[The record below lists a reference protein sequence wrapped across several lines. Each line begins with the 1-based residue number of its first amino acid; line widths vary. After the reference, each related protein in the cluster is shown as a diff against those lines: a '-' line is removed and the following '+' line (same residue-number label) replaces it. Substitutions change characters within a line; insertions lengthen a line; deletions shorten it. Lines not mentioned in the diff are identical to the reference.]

1 MFISSQ
7 TQTFLISWAFISY
20 LQFLYRST
28 TLYVE
33 EHDTLFKIR
42 HGVLRIIHPRCGPI
56 LCQRL
61 IFVFFYLF
69 QTIIYNIIIIFQKF
83 NYIYK
88 ITTQYLLTNFF
99 RYQRKD
105 NIPFSTPSPTFSL
118 SRIFRILGLD
128 KSLSAKAF
136 TSKFIV
142 LHLGANFLFTSS
154 KRSSCIRS

>member
-1 MFISSQ
+1 M
-7 TQTFLISWAFISY
+7 
-20 LQFLYRST
+20 ST
-28 TLYVE
+28 HELNVE
-33 EHDTLFKIR
+33 ELDTLFEIR
-42 HGVLRIIHPRCGPI
+42 HGFRRIIHPRCGPI
-56 LCQRL
+56 MCQ
-61 IFVFFYLF
+61 
-69 QTIIYNIIIIFQKF
+69 QIIYDFLLFISKF

-88 ITTQYLLTNFF
+88 TTAQYLLTNFF

-105 NIPFSTPSPTFSL
+105 NNPFSTPSPTFSL

-154 KRSSCIRS
+154 KPSSCIRA